1 MQFKRPRTKCELCPL
16 KDHKHVYSELVAD
29 GSKPKIAILGE
40 APGREEDRDG
50 KPFTGPS
57 GKLVNW
63 ALHECGVTRNN
74 VYVAN
79 SICCMPTGQA
89 MDTLEAS
96 EALSYCRAG
105 LYDELVAQYDCGL
118 RVLIALGQIAMK
130 QLGLEGKVG
139 TYRGSL
145 MTVVLP
151 GDKKLTVIPTYHPSM
166 VLRMNWKR
174 SNGGTAKGAVE
185 WLADW
190 QKAAR
195 IAGEGG
201 AEVKQ
206 LRELFE
212 LNPTVEQVEEF
223 CNDAIKH
230 DRLVAVDIETSG
242 LGFDACKIVVV
253 GLAIDS
259 ERAMCVPFLRE
270 NATPYFT
277 NGRWERVKNAL
288 KKLFS
293 TCRQVYQNSFFDV
306 PRLRAFGFPIPYKL
320 ISHDTMILHH
330 CLAGDT
336 IIDTLDFGKVPIS
349 SLAGKKDFYV
359 VSHDGDKLVPKKV
372 KSCWSSGVRSDI
384 LRVVFWSKSR
394 PDDPKPWIDCT
405 PEHEF
410 PLQGAEDKVEA
421 RSLKVGDRLY
431 RGQYS
436 KTSIG
441 NKEPHRWVY
450 EEMYGKLGN
459 NQVHHIDGNHYNNN
473 PLNLIAVSASE
484 HQSFHEDVRYQ
495 ANKARV
501 KKQTSVRESKVDVK
515 EVERL
520 YFEAGMSG
528 REVAKYLGASDSIVV
543 SVLRKCGRN
552 LRTKSESNVLRW
564 QKERNCRVIAVVPLA
579 TEGIEVFDM
588 EVEDTHNFSANGV
601 IVGNCLAAELP
612 HDLGYI
618 VSVYGR
624 TPYWKDDFKNRTG
637 TIYEMDQIEMRRY
650 NLRDCVVLH
659 QILATMLRDLK
670 ELDLEDIYYKEALP
684 LIEPVME
691 MTQYGV
697 GIDLGRVKRYKVD
710 LEKRV
715 EQGTSELY
723 QLGNLPPEFNVAST
737 SHMRWFLYGEPITA
751 FAKID
756 ERDTK
761 AKEREVIGDSKLTET
776 REKLAKIEL
785 AIAVAE
791 RDHKST
797 VALEKRLVAAR
808 AALDKRL
815 LPKAQTQ
822 IDRDIEAL
830 RVVRDTV
837 RPLVVL
843 PGYKPTT
850 TESGLLATDAMATLS
865 MKIALIN
872 RRAEVSNFKL
882 KDGTEELKSIDKLLL
897 FLEAMAKLSQV
908 RHYLSTYT
916 NYQPWA
922 DQRIH
927 AYWALHGTASGRL
940 SAKAPNL
947 MNLPSIDPK
956 HPSEI
961 GDPIRGFF
969 VSRSGW
975 KFISADYVNLEA
987 QLLAYSTLE
996 PDLVG
1001 VFENKLNLHDVNT
1014 KAMFNVTETDP
1025 MWKPYR
1031 DAAKKDFF
1039 ANKCYGGSD
1048 YAIYRKIILEVPEF
1062 RMSFKEYADAN
1073 ERWRKAHPLYSAWA
1087 AKVRA
1092 EVQQRRQARTP
1103 FGRVRFFLNNDRD
1116 IEKEALN
1123 HMIQSS
1129 GASLVNRAM
1138 VRIERKLRAKGMKT
1152 RFVMQVHD
1160 ELIIEAPDDEVDCAK
1175 RILVDEMSRPFEFLG
1190 FTRSIPVEAA
1200 VGSDLAHL

>member
-63 ALHECGVTRNN
+63 ALHECSIARNN

-105 LYDELVAQYDCGL
+105 LYDELVAQYDRGL

-145 MTVVLP
+145 MSVVLP
-151 GDKKLTVIPTYHPSM
+151 GDRKLTVIPTYHPSM

-201 AEVKQ
+201 AETKQ

-212 LNPTVEQVEEF
+212 LNPTVEQIEEF
-223 CNDAIKH
+223 CNLAVCENK
-230 DRLVAVDIETSG
+230 LVAVDIETSG

-259 ERAMCVPFLRE
+259 EHAMCVPFLKE
-270 NATPYFT
+270 CATPCFT
-277 NGRWERVKNAL
+277 NGSWERVKNAL
-288 KKLFS
+288 KRLFS
-293 TCRQVYQNSFFDV
+293 TCKQVYQNSFFDV

-330 CLAGDT
+330 
-336 IIDTLDFGKVPIS
+336 
-349 SLAGKKDFYV
+349 
-359 VSHDGDKLVPKKV
+359 
-372 KSCWSSGVRSDI
+372 
-384 LRVVFWSKSR
+384 
-394 PDDPKPWIDCT
+394 
-405 PEHEF
+405 
-410 PLQGAEDKVEA
+410 
-421 RSLKVGDRLY
+421 
-431 RGQYS
+431 
-436 KTSIG
+436 
-441 NKEPHRWVY
+441 
-450 EEMYGKLGN
+450 
-459 NQVHHIDGNHYNNN
+459 
-473 PLNLIAVSASE
+473 
-484 HQSFHEDVRYQ
+484 
-495 ANKARV
+495 
-501 KKQTSVRESKVDVK
+501 
-515 EVERL
+515 
-520 YFEAGMSG
+520 
-528 REVAKYLGASDSIVV
+528 
-543 SVLRKCGRN
+543 
-552 LRTKSESNVLRW
+552 
-564 QKERNCRVIAVVPLA
+564 
-579 TEGIEVFDM
+579 
-588 EVEDTHNFSANGV
+588 
-601 IVGNCLAAELP
+601 CLAAELP

-715 EQGTSELY
+715 EQGTVELY

-756 ERDTK
+756 ERDAK
-761 AKEREVIGDSKLTET
+761 ARERGVVGDSKLIEV
-776 REKLAKIEL
+776 RDKLAKIEL

-797 VALEKRLVAAR
+797 VALEKRLIAAR

-837 RPLVVL
+837 KPLYQLASWRPL
-843 PGYKPTT
+843 TT
-850 TESGLLATDAMATLS
+850 DSGLLATDKEGLLS
-865 MKIALIN
+865 FKIALTN
-872 RRAEVSNFKL
+872 RRLEALSFKL
-882 KDGTEELKSIDKLLL
+882 KDGTEEVAAIDKLLAFIDL
-897 FLEAMAKLSQV
+897 LGKVSLYRKLI
-908 RHYLSTYT
+908 STYT
-916 NYQPWA
+916 NFQPWA
-922 DQRIH
+922 DGRIH
-927 AYWALHGTASGRL
+927 PYWKMHGTASGRL
-940 SAKAPNL
+940 AATQPNL
-947 MNLPSIDPK
+947 QNMPAVREDADDVRNA
-956 HPSEI
+956 
-961 GDPIRGFF
+961 IRGFF
-969 VSRSGW
+969 VARSGW
-975 KFISADYVNLEA
+975 KMISADYVNLEA

-996 PDLVG
+996 PELVD
-1001 VFENKLNLHDVNT
+1001 VFTHGLNLHDVNT
-1014 KAMFNVTETDP
+1014 RALFGVTPDSP
-1025 MWKPYR
+1025 GWKSCR
-1031 DAAKKDFF
+1031 KAAKIDFF

-1048 YAIYRKIILEVPEF
+1048 YAIYQKIILEVPEL
-1062 RMSFKEYADAN
+1062 RMTYAEYAAAN
-1073 ERWRKAHPLYSAWA
+1073 AKWFASHPAYSAWA
-1087 AKVRA
+1087 ARVRN
-1092 EVQQRRQARTP
+1092 EVRQRRQARTP
-1103 FGRVRFFLNNDRD
+1103 FGRVRFFLDNDRD

-1160 ELIIEAPDDEVDCAK
+1160 ELIIEAPDDEVESAK
-1175 RILVDEMSRPFEFLG
+1175 KILVDEMSRPFEFLG